1 MIHLHTHSW
10 FSFLAGGSSPEALA
24 QRAAVLGQPA
34 LALTDRHG
42 VYGAVRF
49 AAACRRLG
57 LRPVFGASVAVTPA
71 PRQEPATL
79 VLLVEDREGYAN
91 LCRLLSLSH
100 RTPMSR
106 PAPPE
111 VASGRGQ
118 PEGASAW
125 PGGPLAEPDHRQP
138 SPLAL
143 ADLEGLTAGLLCL
156 TGGPEGHLSR
166 LLAARRLNDG
176 AVWLRALSALFP
188 GSLYV
193 ELVHADR
200 PGETVRLQREAR
212 LAREMGVPTVVSNAV
227 RFATP
232 ADFARY
238 DALTCVRLGLTVG
251 DPHPERPVND
261 RASLCSAEDVAR
273 WLGPLEVDV
282 LGALER
288 THEVA
293 SRCLLDLLP
302 GEVTPPTALLPA
314 GQNPDQ
320 FLRGL
325 CEEALP
331 RRYPEGAEKARQQ
344 MEHELT
350 VVSELELSEFFLV
363 VREVTHYARSQGIRN
378 AGRGSAANSILAYL
392 LGITTV
398 DPIRHRLLFERF
410 LHRGRKGMP
419 DIDVDFDSDRRE
431 EVIAWM
437 EQRFGADHCAMTA
450 TIQTYQLKG
459 AVREMMKVLGWDLKT
474 IDKLGRSI
482 SYWDTLEAL
491 RARRTELEEMLG
503 GPTPLLDVLFKL
515 VEGVLG
521 CPRHLGLHNGGMVLT
536 REPLACYSPVQTSA
550 GGFREVQFDKDDVE
564 ALGLIKFDVL
574 GLRMLAVLSEAVHL
588 LGDSVTLE
596 DLPLDDELTFEL
608 IRSGETMSLF
618 QIESPGQMN
627 LVARTQ
633 PLHFDDLIAQVAL
646 FRPGPLQG
654 GMVHPYVL
662 RRAGAAPVTY
672 LHPVLEPV
680 LADTYGIILFQE
692 QVLEICHQ
700 FAGLSLED
708 ADEFRRLMSK
718 WRDPGNMQAMGQ
730 RFIDSAIEV
739 HGCERAVA
747 EEVFRQVS
755 AFVGY
760 GFCRSHAAAFALTV
774 YHSAYLKAH
783 HPAAYMAAVLEHKPG
798 FFPMSTVLEEA
809 RRMGVRFLPVCA
821 WRSGVRYA
829 LENGAVRIPLTQ
841 IHGFSRE
848 SALALVSQRQGT
860 TLDELARAVPDL
872 TRDHWQTLARAGA
885 FDLHLPR
892 REALWRVGLGGKPS
906 TAKGNLGF
914 KMNPR
919 QRPVG
924 PRGAGAAR
932 LQNQATR
939 PRRPVQQE
947 LWVGPP
953 DGELLPELA
962 PLEEPLR
969 VTWDYATQNLSTAG
983 HPLSFHREAL
993 DALEVMPIGTLKRLP
1008 LQPPVVKAVAGLV
1021 IVRQKPPTA
1030 RGMVFVMLEDET
1042 GRVQVAVAPPVFE
1055 RFQQVVVRS
1064 PALWVRGK
1072 LEGSGSYRSLMVV
1085 EAANLEELLGR
1096 SIFTYD
1102 AM

>member
-1 MIHLHTHSW
+1 LIHLHTRSW
-10 FSFLAGGSSPEALA
+10 FSFLGGGSSPDALV

-49 AAACRRLG
+49 AAACKRMG
-57 LRPVFGASVAVTPA
+57 VRPVFGATVDVLPG
-71 PRQEPATL
+71 PRQAAAPL
-79 VLLVEDREGYAN
+79 VLLVEDRAGYAN
-91 LCRLLSLSH
+91 LCRLLSLCH
-100 RTPMSR
+100 NTPLSS
-106 PAPPE
+106 P
-111 VASGRGQ
+111 GQ
-118 PEGASAW
+118 PAASQSA
-125 PGGPLAEPDHRQP
+125 PERSLR
-138 SPLAL
+138 PLAL
-143 ADLEGLTAGLLCL
+143 TELEGLTGGLLCL
-156 TGGPEGHLSR
+156 TGGPEGYLAR
-166 LLAARRLNDG
+166 LLEGRRLNDG
-176 AVWLRALSALFP
+176 GVWLRALSALFP

-200 PGETVRLQREAR
+200 PGEAVRLKREAR
-212 LAREMGVPTVVSNAV
+212 MAQEMGVPTVVTNAV

-232 ADFARY
+232 TDFARY
-238 DALTCVRLGLTVG
+238 DALTCVRLGITVG

-261 RASLCSAEDVAR
+261 RAYLCSAEDVAR
-273 WLGPLEVDV
+273 WLGPLDVDV

-293 SRCLLDLLP
+293 SRCLLDILP
-302 GEVTPPTALLPA
+302 GEVTPPTALLPE

-320 FLRGL
+320 YLRNL
-325 CEEALP
+325 CEDALP
-331 RRYPEGAEKARQQ
+331 KRYPDDQAQARKQ

-350 VVSELELSEFFLV
+350 VVGELELSEFFLV
-363 VREVTHYARSQGIRN
+363 VREVTHYARTHGIRN

-431 EVIAWM
+431 EVIAWL
-437 EQRFGADHCAMTA
+437 EERFGADHCAMTA

-459 AVREMMKVLGWDLKT
+459 AVREMMKVLGWDLKL

-491 RARRTELEEMLG
+491 RARRSEFEEVLG

-515 VEGVLG
+515 VEGLLG

-536 REPLACYSPVQTSA
+536 REPLAYYSPIQTSA

-574 GLRMLAVLSEAVHL
+574 GLRMLAVLSEAIHL
-588 LGDSVTLE
+588 LDHDPLDG
-596 DLPLDDELTFEL
+596 LPLDDPKTYEL

-662 RRAGAAPVTY
+662 RRAGAAPVTV
-672 LHPVLEPV
+672 LHPVLEPI

-730 RFIDSAIEV
+730 RFIDSALEV

-821 WRSGVRYA
+821 WRSSVRYA

-848 SALALVSQRQGT
+848 SALALVDQRSGT
-860 TLDELARAVPDL
+860 TLEELMRAVPDL
-872 TRDHWQTLARAGA
+872 TREHWQTLARAGA
-885 FDLHLPR
+885 FDLHIPR
-892 REALWRVGLGGKPS
+892 REALWRVGLGSKPS
-906 TAKGNLGF
+906 GAQGDLAF

-932 LQNQATR
+932 LHNQPPKA
-939 PRRPVQQE
+939 RRPIQQE

-962 PLEEPLR
+962 PLAEPLR
-969 VTWDYATQNLSTAG
+969 VTWDYATQNLSPSG
-983 HPLSFHREAL
+983 HPLRFHREAL
-993 DALEVMPIGTLKRLP
+993 HALKVMPIGELKRLP
-1008 LQPPVVKAVAGLV
+1008 LQPAVTKAVAGLV

-1030 RGMVFVMLEDET
+1030 RGMVFIMLEDES
-1042 GRVQVAVAPPVFE
+1042 GRIQVGVAPPVFE
-1055 RFQQVVVRS
+1055 RFQQILVRS
-1064 PALWVRGK
+1064 PALWVKGK
-1072 LEGSGSYRSLMVV
+1072 LEGAGDYRSLMVV
-1085 EAANLEELLGR
+1085 EAENLEKLLGR
-1096 SIFTYD
+1096 TIFTYD